1 MIVAIGRAAGIG
13 GVGVVVCRVCRRR
26 LAAAAAAAVLGVV
39 AAPAGSARAALP
51 SNCSET
57 SGTVTC
63 TFGSTD
69 GAQSWTV
76 PTGVSNVHVVAIGG
90 RGGRNGNG
98 TVRGG
103 LGEDVQADVPA
114 TPGQTL
120 TVLVGGN
127 GGDASLS
134 TGGAAGFN
142 GGGAGGAGLGF
153 INGAGGGGGGGASE
167 VQAAGG
173 TALLVAAG
181 GGGAASDGNRAG
193 SGGAGGSAGTGG
205 GDGSMAADNGG
216 GGGPGTAGAG
226 GSAGQA
232 LGPDAGCGTAGTAG
246 GSGTG
251 GAGGSPRAAGGGGG
265 GGAFGGGGGGAGDC
279 GGAGGG
285 GGGGSSLVPSGGS
298 ASTDT
303 TGVPLVTISYPAPT
317 ASIATPANGAS
328 YVFGQQVTSSFT
340 CADVSG
346 GPGIRTCVDQ
356 NGNPSGSPVDTST
369 VGTHTFTVTATDS
382 NGLVGEGTAT
392 YTVTKGDTTTT
403 VTSSQNPSVFGQ
415 SVTFTATVSAV
426 APGSGTAS
434 GTVTFLDGGST
445 VGTGTLSGGQATF
458 STSALAVGDH
468 TITTSYGGDGD
479 FNASTGSLTGN
490 PQVVDKGDTTTTVT
504 SSQNPSVFGQSVTFT
519 ATVSAVAPGSGTASG
534 TVTFLD
540 GGSTVGTG
548 TLSGGQ
554 ATFSTSALAVGDHT
568 ITTSYGGDGD
578 FNASTGSLT
587 GNPQVVDKGDTT
599 TTVTSSQNPS
609 VFGQSVTFTATV
621 SAVAPGSGTASG
633 TVTFLD
639 GGSTVGTG
647 TLSGGQATFS
657 TSALAVGDHTITTS
671 YGGDGDFNASTGS
684 LTGNP
689 QVVDKGDTTTTVT
702 SSQNPSVFGQS
713 VTFTATVSAVAPG
726 SGTASGTVT
735 FLDGGSTVGTGT
747 LSGGQ
752 ATFSTSALAVGD
764 HTITTSYGGDGDFN
778 ASTGSLTGNP
788 QVVDKGDTT
797 TTVTSSQNPSV
808 FGQSVTFTATVSA
821 VAPGSGTASGT
832 VTFLDGGSTVGT
844 GTLSGGQATFS
855 TSALA
860 VGDHTITTSYG
871 GDGDFNASTGSLSGN
886 PQTIAGPPSA
896 QISSPADNQAYNL
909 EQPVATSF
917 SCVEASGGPG
927 IERCVDSGGASGGS
941 GQLDTA
947 TAGAHTYS
955 VTATSKDGLTAT
967 STIHYTVIGPPSA
980 QVSSPADGAS
990 YGRAQVVAASYGCQ
1004 DAPNGPGIK
1013 SCAGTVA
1020 SDQPIDTSQPGQ
1032 HSFTVTA
1039 TSNDGQQATLT
1050 VHYTVVLP
1058 SSRFAVL
1065 HLKVDRDGIVH
1076 FDVKVPG
1083 AGQLDVLETAWKP
1096 RQARAASVLL
1106 RPGPHRYAFARK
1118 HLNIQRAGTVQVK
1131 MSPSPRGVEQ
1141 VRHHRGA
1148 LRINLWVTYQPTG
1161 GTPRTAAFLGLLVT
1175 K

>member
-778 ASTGSLTGNP
+778 ASTGSL
-788 QVVDKGDTT
+788 
-797 TTVTSSQNPSV
+797 
-808 FGQSVTFTATVSA
+808 
-821 VAPGSGTASGT
+821 
-832 VTFLDGGSTVGT
+832 
-844 GTLSGGQATFS
+844 
-855 TSALA
+855 
-860 VGDHTITTSYG
+860 
-871 GDGDFNASTGSLSGN
+871 SGN